1 MQRKKETIKLRPH
14 TVSSI
19 VKHFKSSHSQTL
31 WKCYQHSSHIRVLH
45 MHWFRFKIEIYEW
58 NLYLIFCPLGLHICH
73 SRGVANFLLAQLPMN
88 DWSESVSSQKGL
100 TRQVGT
106 CCALQPS
113 STFLRLFY
121 YKMKTKNPS
130 FLSRVSMM
138 GRNDKGEP
146 SWKKQGSSLNNT
158 THPRASILLEEFF

>member
-1 MQRKKETIKLRPH
+1 MNETFIWFF
-14 TVSSI
+14 V
-19 VKHFKSSHSQTL
+19 L
-31 WKCYQHSSHIRVLH
+31 WVC
-45 MHWFRFKIEIYEW
+45 
-58 NLYLIFCPLGLHICH
+58 ICH

-106 CCALQPS
+106 CCALQP

-146 SWKKQGSSLNNT
+146 SWKKQGSSLNNI
-158 THPRASILLEEFF
+158 THPRASIISGRGFLTPISKELFCPILYWIVTISISKTLIYLKADLNSYFDLALCTCFGEIGVTFFVS